1 MAVVITVISFAC
13 ISSSRVHVV
22 IFFFNNNRTLL
33 MSIIVG
39 GFGFIRVPYEAGAG
53 DVELGSLY
61 SHKHNQFLDGSR

>member
-1 MAVVITVISFAC
+1 M
-13 ISSSRVHVV
+13 HVV
-22 IFFFNNNRTLL
+22 IHFVNDKHKTF

-39 GFGFIRVPYEAGAG
+39 GFGFIRIPYESGAG

>member
-1 MAVVITVISFAC
+1 MITVFYFAC

-22 IFFFNNNRTLL
+22 IDFVNNNWTIF

-39 GFGFIRVPYEAGAG
+39 GFGFIRIPYESGAG

-61 SHKHNQFLDGSR
+61 SHKHKQFLDGSR